1 MTTLIET
8 KEFKITFNGSN
19 TYFLTDSADQCL
31 LATDTLRKAKN
42 RLKKWLKCTN
52 SNETI

>member
-1 MTTLIET
+1 MKTLIET
-8 KEFKITFNGSN
+8 KEFKIEFNGSR
-19 TYFLTDSADQCL
+19 TYFVNDSAGQCR

-42 RLKKWLKCTN
+42 CLKRLLVCTN